1 MTLPT
6 SGLITVNDRGARAA
20 TTFGSVA
27 AVGGNMVFIK
37 KLTASS
43 SGTLSFVDGASS
55 VVLDNTYKEY
65 LFILKDI
72 HGSVNDRRLE
82 FNVSIDSG
90 SNYNVAKT
98 STAFEAYHY
107 ENNGAAAAG
116 YVTSRDLAEGTG
128 FQILTSEAGAD
139 NEECACGTIQLFN
152 PASTTFVK
160 HYISRMV
167 DKNPAPAAVVNHVAG
182 YVNVTAAID
191 AVQFKLDTNN
201 IQSGIIKLYGIKDS

>member
-1 MTLPT
+1 M
-6 SGLITVNDRGARAA
+6 GLISDGTTIFDAGALSSGIGFSM
-20 TTFGSVA
+20 T
-27 AVGGNMVFIK
+27 FIK

-43 SGTLSFVDGASS
+43 SSTLSFVHGSSS
-55 VVLDNTYKEY
+55 VILDSTYKEY

-72 HGSVNDRRLE
+72 HGSVNDKNMG
-82 FNVSIDSG
+82 FNVSIDGG

-116 YVTSRDLAEGTG
+116 YVASRDLAEGTG

-182 YVNVTAAID
+182 YANTTSAVN
-191 AVQFKLDTNN
+191 AVQFKMASGN
-201 IQSGIIKLYGIKDS
+201 IDAGTITLYGIS

>member
-1 MTLPT
+1 M
-6 SGLITVNDRGARAA
+6 GLISDGTTIFDAGALSSGIGFSM
-20 TTFGSVA
+20 T
-27 AVGGNMVFIK
+27 FIK

-43 SGTLSFVDGASS
+43 SGTLSFVHGSSS
-55 VVLDNTYKEY
+55 VILDSTYKEY

-72 HGSVNDRRLE
+72 HGSVNDKNMG
-82 FNVSIDSG
+82 FNVSIDGG

-116 YVTSRDLAEGTG
+116 YVTGRDLAEGTG

-182 YVNVTAAID
+182 YVNTTSAVN
-191 AVQFKLDTNN
+191 AVQFKMANGN
-201 IQSGIIKLYGIKDS
+201 IDAGTITLYGIS

>member
-1 MTLPT
+1 M
-6 SGLITVNDRGARAA
+6 GLISDGTTIFDAGALSSGIGFSM
-20 TTFGSVA
+20 T
-27 AVGGNMVFIK
+27 FIK

-43 SGTLSFVDGASS
+43 SSTLSFVHGSSS
-55 VVLDNTYKEY
+55 VILDSTYKEY

-116 YVTSRDLAEGTG
+116 YVASRDLAEGTG

-139 NEECACGTIQLFN
+139 NEECACGTIHLFN

-182 YVNVTAAID
+182 YANTTSAVN
-191 AVQFKLDTNN
+191 AVQFKMASGN
-201 IQSGIIKLYGIKDS
+201 IDAGTITLYGIS

>member
-1 MTLPT
+1 M
-6 SGLITVNDRGARAA
+6 GLISDGTTIFDAGALSSGIGFSM
-20 TTFGSVA
+20 T
-27 AVGGNMVFIK
+27 FIK

-43 SGTLSFVDGASS
+43 SSTLSFVHGSSS
-55 VVLDNTYKEY
+55 VILDSTYKEY

-72 HGSVNDRRLE
+72 HGSINDRRLE
-82 FNVSIDSG
+82 FNVSIDGG

-107 ENNGAAAAG
+107 ENDGGAALG
-116 YVTSRDLAEGTG
+116 YVAGRDLAQGTG
-128 FQILTSEAGAD
+128 FQILTSDAGAD

-167 DKNPAPAAVVNHVAG
+167 DKNPAPATVVNHVAG
-182 YVNVTAAID
+182 YANTTSAVN
-191 AVQFKLDTNN
+191 AVQFKMLAGN
-201 IQSGIIKLYGIKDS
+201 IDAGTITLYGIS

>member
-1 MTLPT
+1 M
-6 SGLITVNDRGARAA
+6 GLISNGSTVFDAGAMASG
-20 TTFGSVA
+20 FGGS
-27 AVGGNMVFIK
+27 MTFIK

-43 SGTLSFVDGASS
+43 SSTLSFVHGSSS
-55 VVLDNTYKEY
+55 VILDSTYKEY

-72 HGSVNDRRLE
+72 HGSVNDKNMG
-82 FNVSIDSG
+82 FNVSIDGG

-107 ENNGAAAAG
+107 ENNAAAAG
-116 YVTSRDLAEGTG
+116 GYVTGRDLAQGTG
-128 FQILTSEAGAD
+128 FQILTSDAGAD

-182 YVNVTAAID
+182 YANTTSAVN
-191 AVQFKLDTNN
+191 AVQFKMLAGN
-201 IQSGIIKLYGIKDS
+201 IDAGTITLYGIS

>member
-1 MTLPT
+1 M
-6 SGLITVNDRGARAA
+6 GLISDGTTIFDAGALSSGIGFSM
-20 TTFGSVA
+20 T
-27 AVGGNMVFIK
+27 FIK

-43 SGTLSFVDGASS
+43 SSTLSFVHGSSS
-55 VVLDNTYKEY
+55 VILDSTYKEY

-107 ENNGAAAAG
+107 ENDGGAALG
-116 YVTSRDLAEGTG
+116 YVAGRDLAQGTG
-128 FQILTSEAGAD
+128 FQILTSDAGAD

-182 YVNVTAAID
+182 YANTTSAVN
-191 AVQFKLDTNN
+191 AVQFKMLAGN
-201 IQSGIIKLYGIKDS
+201 IDAGTITLYGIS

>member
-1 MTLPT
+1 M
-6 SGLITVNDRGARAA
+6 GLISDGTTIFDAGALSSGIGFSM
-20 TTFGSVA
+20 T
-27 AVGGNMVFIK
+27 FIK

-43 SGTLSFVDGASS
+43 SSTLSFVHGSSS
-55 VVLDNTYKEY
+55 VILDSTYKEY

-72 HGSVNDRRLE
+72 HGSINDRRLE
-82 FNVSIDSG
+82 FNVSIDGG

-98 STAFEAYHY
+98 SSSFEAYHY
-107 ENNGAAAAG
+107 ENNAAAAAG
-116 YVTSRDLAEGTG
+116 YVTGRDLAQGTG
-128 FQILTSEAGAD
+128 FQILTSDAGAD

-182 YVNVTAAID
+182 YANTTSAVN
-191 AVQFKLDTNN
+191 AVQFKMLAGN
-201 IQSGIIKLYGIKDS
+201 IDAGTITLYGIS

>member
-1 MTLPT
+1 M
-6 SGLITVNDRGARAA
+6 GLISDGTTIFDAGALSSGIGFSM
-20 TTFGSVA
+20 T
-27 AVGGNMVFIK
+27 FIK

-43 SGTLSFVDGASS
+43 SGTLSFVHGSSS
-55 VVLDNTYKEY
+55 VILDSTYKEY

-72 HGSVNDRRLE
+72 HGSVNDKNMG
-82 FNVSIDSG
+82 FNVSIDGG

-98 STAFEAYHY
+98 SSAFEAYHY
-107 ENNGAAAAG
+107 ENDGAAAAG
-116 YVTSRDLAEGTG
+116 YVAGRDLAEGTG

-182 YVNVTAAID
+182 YVNTTSAVN
-191 AVQFKLDTNN
+191 AVQFKMANGN
-201 IQSGIIKLYGIKDS
+201 IDAGTITLYGIS

>member
-1 MTLPT
+1 M
-6 SGLITVNDRGARAA
+6 GLISDGTTIFDAGALSSGIGFSM
-20 TTFGSVA
+20 T
-27 AVGGNMVFIK
+27 FIK

-43 SGTLSFVDGASS
+43 SSTLSFVHGSSS
-55 VVLDNTYKEY
+55 VILDSTYKEY

-72 HGSVNDRRLE
+72 HGSINDRRLE
-82 FNVSIDSG
+82 FNVSIDGG

-107 ENNGAAAAG
+107 ENNAAAAG
-116 YVTSRDLAEGTG
+116 GYVTGRDLSQGTG
-128 FQILTSEAGAD
+128 FQILTSDAGAD

-182 YVNVTAAID
+182 YANTTSAVN
-191 AVQFKLDTNN
+191 AVQFKMLAGN
-201 IQSGIIKLYGIKDS
+201 IDAGTITLYGIS

>member
-1 MTLPT
+1 M
-6 SGLITVNDRGARAA
+6 GLISDGTTIFDAGAMSLG
-20 TTFGSVA
+20 GS
-27 AVGGNMVFIK
+27 MSFIK

-43 SGTLSFVDGASS
+43 SGTLSFVDGSSS
-55 VVLDNTYKEY
+55 VILDSTYKEY

-72 HGSVNDRRLE
+72 HGSVNDKNMG
-82 FNVSIDSG
+82 FNVSIDGG

-98 STAFEAYHY
+98 SSAFEAYHY
-107 ENNGAAAAG
+107 ENDGAAAAG
-116 YVTSRDLAEGTG
+116 YVTGRDLAEGTG

-182 YVNVTAAID
+182 YVNTTSAVN
-191 AVQFKLDTNN
+191 AVQFKMANGN
-201 IQSGIIKLYGIKDS
+201 IDAGTITLYGIS

>member
-1 MTLPT
+1 M
-6 SGLITVNDRGARAA
+6 GLISDGTTIFDAGAMASG
-20 TTFGSVA
+20 FGSS
-27 AVGGNMVFIK
+27 MVFIK

-43 SGTLSFVDGASS
+43 SGTLSFVHGSSS
-55 VVLDNTYKEY
+55 VILDSTYKEY

-72 HGSVNDRRLE
+72 HGSVNDKNMG
-82 FNVSIDSG
+82 FNVSIDGG

-98 STAFEAYHY
+98 SSAFEAYHY
-107 ENNGAAAAG
+107 ENDGAAAVG

-182 YVNVTAAID
+182 YVNTTSAVN
-191 AVQFKLDTNN
+191 AVQFKMASGN
-201 IQSGIIKLYGIKDS
+201 IDAGTITLYGIS

>member
-1 MTLPT
+1 M
-6 SGLITVNDRGARAA
+6 GLISDGTTIFDAGALSSGIGFSM
-20 TTFGSVA
+20 T
-27 AVGGNMVFIK
+27 FIK

-43 SGTLSFVDGASS
+43 SSTLSFVHGSSS
-55 VVLDNTYKEY
+55 VILDSTYKEY

-72 HGSVNDRRLE
+72 HGSINDRRLE
-82 FNVSIDSG
+82 FNVSIDGG

-107 ENNGAAAAG
+107 ENDGGAALG
-116 YVTSRDLAEGTG
+116 YVAGRDLAQGTG
-128 FQILTSEAGAD
+128 FQILTSDAGAD

-182 YVNVTAAID
+182 YANTTSAVN
-191 AVQFKLDTNN
+191 AVQFKMLAGN
-201 IQSGIIKLYGIKDS
+201 IDAGTITLYGIS

>member
-1 MTLPT
+1 M
-6 SGLITVNDRGARAA
+6 GLISDGTTIFDAGALSSGIGFSM
-20 TTFGSVA
+20 T
-27 AVGGNMVFIK
+27 FIK

-43 SGTLSFVDGASS
+43 SSTLSFVHGSSS
-55 VVLDNTYKEY
+55 VILDSTYKEY

-72 HGSVNDRRLE
+72 HGSINDRRLE
-82 FNVSIDSG
+82 FNVSIDGG

-98 STAFEAYHY
+98 SSSFEAYHY
-107 ENNGAAAAG
+107 ENNAAAAAG
-116 YVTSRDLAEGTG
+116 YVGGRDLAQGTG
-128 FQILTSEAGAD
+128 FQILTSDAGAD

-182 YVNVTAAID
+182 YANTTSAVN
-191 AVQFKLDTNN
+191 AVQFKMLAGN
-201 IQSGIIKLYGIKDS
+201 IDAGTITLYGIS

>member
-1 MTLPT
+1 MGLISNGTTIFDAGALD
-6 SGLITVNDRGARAA
+6 SGLAKGAM
-20 TTFGSVA
+20 T
-27 AVGGNMVFIK
+27 FIK

-43 SGTLSFVDGASS
+43 SGTLSFVHGSSS
-55 VVLDNTYKEY
+55 VILDSTYKEY

-107 ENNGAAAAG
+107 ENDGGAALG
-116 YVTSRDLAEGTG
+116 YVGGRDLPNGTG
-128 FQILTSEAGAD
+128 FQILTSDAGAD
-139 NEECACGTIQLFN
+139 DDECACGTIQLFN
-152 PASTTFVK
+152 PGSTTFVK

-167 DKNPAPAAVVNHVAG
+167 DKNPAPATVVNHVAG
-182 YVNVTAAID
+182 YANTTSAVN
-191 AVQFKLDTNN
+191 AVQFKMANGN
-201 IQSGIIKLYGIKDS
+201 IDAGTITLYGIS

>member
-1 MTLPT
+1 M
-6 SGLITVNDRGARAA
+6 GLISDGTTIFDAGALSSGIGFSM
-20 TTFGSVA
+20 T
-27 AVGGNMVFIK
+27 FIK

-43 SGTLSFVDGASS
+43 SSTLSFVHGSSS
-55 VVLDNTYKEY
+55 VILDSTYKEY

-72 HGSVNDRRLE
+72 HGSINDRRLE
-82 FNVSIDSG
+82 FNVSIDGG

-107 ENNGAAAAG
+107 ENNAAAAG
-116 YVTSRDLAEGTG
+116 GYVTGRDLAQGTG
-128 FQILTSEAGAD
+128 FQILTSDAGAD

-167 DKNPAPAAVVNHVAG
+167 DKNPAPATVVNHVAG
-182 YVNVTAAID
+182 YANTTSAVN
-191 AVQFKLDTNN
+191 AVQFKMLAGNIDTGT
-201 IQSGIIKLYGIKDS
+201 ITLYGIS

>member
-1 MTLPT
+1 M
-6 SGLITVNDRGARAA
+6 GLISDGTTIFDAGALSSGIGFSM
-20 TTFGSVA
+20 T
-27 AVGGNMVFIK
+27 FIK

-43 SGTLSFVDGASS
+43 SGTLSFVHGSSS
-55 VVLDNTYKEY
+55 VILDSTYKEY

-72 HGSVNDRRLE
+72 HGSVNDKNMG
-82 FNVSIDSG
+82 FNVSIDGG

-116 YVTSRDLAEGTG
+116 YVASRDLAEGTG

-139 NEECACGTIQLFN
+139 NEECACGTIHLFN

-182 YVNVTAAID
+182 YANTTSAVN
-191 AVQFKLDTNN
+191 AVQFKMLAGN
-201 IQSGIIKLYGIKDS
+201 IDAGTITLYGIS

>member
-1 MTLPT
+1 M
-6 SGLITVNDRGARAA
+6 GLISNGTTVFDAGAMASG
-20 TTFGSVA
+20 FGSS
-27 AVGGNMVFIK
+27 MVFIK

-43 SGTLSFVDGASS
+43 SGTLSFVHGSSS
-55 VVLDNTYKEY
+55 VILDSTYKEY

-72 HGSVNDRRLE
+72 HGSVNDKNMG
-82 FNVSIDSG
+82 FNVSIDGG

-98 STAFEAYHY
+98 SSAFEAYHY
-107 ENNGAAAAG
+107 ENDGAAAAG
-116 YVTSRDLAEGTG
+116 YVTGRDLAEGTG

-182 YVNVTAAID
+182 YVNTTSAVN
-191 AVQFKLDTNN
+191 AVQFKMANGN
-201 IQSGIIKLYGIKDS
+201 IDAGTITLYGIS

>member
-1 MTLPT
+1 M
-6 SGLITVNDRGARAA
+6 GLISNGSTVFDAGAMASG
-20 TTFGSVA
+20 FGGA
-27 AVGGNMVFIK
+27 MVFIK

-43 SGTLSFVDGASS
+43 SGTLSFVHGSSS
-55 VVLDNTYKEY
+55 VILDSTYKEY

-107 ENNGAAAAG
+107 ENDGGAALG
-116 YVTSRDLAEGTG
+116 YVAGRDLAQGTG
-128 FQILTSEAGAD
+128 FQILTSDAGAD

-182 YVNVTAAID
+182 YANTTSAVN
-191 AVQFKLDTNN
+191 AVQFKMLAGN
-201 IQSGIIKLYGIKDS
+201 IDAGTITLYGIS

>member
-1 MTLPT
+1 M
-6 SGLITVNDRGARAA
+6 GLISDGTTIFDAGALSSGIGFSM
-20 TTFGSVA
+20 T
-27 AVGGNMVFIK
+27 FIK

-43 SGTLSFVDGASS
+43 SGTLSFVHGSSS
-55 VVLDNTYKEY
+55 VILDSTYKEY

-72 HGSVNDRRLE
+72 HGSINDRRLE
-82 FNVSIDSG
+82 FNVSIDGG

-116 YVTSRDLAEGTG
+116 YVASRDLAEGTG

-139 NEECACGTIQLFN
+139 NEECACGTIHLFN

-182 YVNVTAAID
+182 YANTTSAVN
-191 AVQFKLDTNN
+191 AVQFKMLAGN
-201 IQSGIIKLYGIKDS
+201 IDAGTITLYGIS

>member
-1 MTLPT
+1 M
-6 SGLITVNDRGARAA
+6 GLISDGTTIFDAGALSSGIGFSM
-20 TTFGSVA
+20 T
-27 AVGGNMVFIK
+27 FIK

-43 SGTLSFVDGASS
+43 SGTLSFVHGSSS
-55 VVLDNTYKEY
+55 VILDSTYKEY

-72 HGSVNDRRLE
+72 HGSVNDKNMG
-82 FNVSIDSG
+82 FNVSIDGG

-98 STAFEAYHY
+98 SSAFEAYHY
-107 ENNGAAAAG
+107 ENDGAAAAG
-116 YVTSRDLAEGTG
+116 YVTGRDLAEGTG

-182 YVNVTAAID
+182 YVNTTSAVN
-191 AVQFKLDTNN
+191 AVQFKMANGN
-201 IQSGIIKLYGIKDS
+201 IDAGTITLYGIS

>member
-1 MTLPT
+1 M
-6 SGLITVNDRGARAA
+6 GLISNGSTVFDAGAMASG
-20 TTFGSVA
+20 FGGS
-27 AVGGNMVFIK
+27 MTFIK

-43 SGTLSFVDGASS
+43 SGTLSFVHGSSS
-55 VVLDNTYKEY
+55 VILDSTYKEY

-107 ENNGAAAAG
+107 ENDGGAALG
-116 YVTSRDLAEGTG
+116 YVAGRDLAQGTG
-128 FQILTSEAGAD
+128 FQILTSDAGAD

-182 YVNVTAAID
+182 YANTTSAVN
-191 AVQFKLDTNN
+191 AVQFKMLAGN
-201 IQSGIIKLYGIKDS
+201 IDAGTITLYGIS

>member
-1 MTLPT
+1 M
-6 SGLITVNDRGARAA
+6 GLISDGTTIFDAGALSSGIGFSM
-20 TTFGSVA
+20 T
-27 AVGGNMVFIK
+27 FIK

-43 SGTLSFVDGASS
+43 SGTLSFVHGSSS
-55 VVLDNTYKEY
+55 VILDSTYKEY

-72 HGSVNDRRLE
+72 HGSVNDKNMG
-82 FNVSIDSG
+82 FNVSIDGG

-107 ENNGAAAAG
+107 ENDGGAALG
-116 YVTSRDLAEGTG
+116 YVAGRDLAQGTG
-128 FQILTSEAGAD
+128 FQILTSDAGAD

-182 YVNVTAAID
+182 YVNTTSAVN
-191 AVQFKLDTNN
+191 AVQFKMANGN
-201 IQSGIIKLYGIKDS
+201 IDAGTITLYGIS

>member
-1 MTLPT
+1 M
-6 SGLITVNDRGARAA
+6 GLISDGTTIFDAGALSSGIGFSM
-20 TTFGSVA
+20 T
-27 AVGGNMVFIK
+27 FIK

-43 SGTLSFVDGASS
+43 SSTLSFVHGSSS
-55 VVLDNTYKEY
+55 VILDSTYKEY

-72 HGSVNDRRLE
+72 HGSVNDKNMG
-82 FNVSIDSG
+82 FNVSIDGG

-116 YVTSRDLAEGTG
+116 YVASRDLAEGTG

-139 NEECACGTIQLFN
+139 NEECACGTIHLFN

-182 YVNVTAAID
+182 YANTTSAVN
-191 AVQFKLDTNN
+191 AVQFKMASGN
-201 IQSGIIKLYGIKDS
+201 IDAGTITLYGIS

>member
-1 MTLPT
+1 M
-6 SGLITVNDRGARAA
+6 GLISDGTTIFDAGALSSGIGFSM
-20 TTFGSVA
+20 T
-27 AVGGNMVFIK
+27 FIK

-43 SGTLSFVDGASS
+43 SGTLSFVHGSSS
-55 VVLDNTYKEY
+55 VILDSTYKEY

-72 HGSVNDRRLE
+72 HGSINDRRLE
-82 FNVSIDSG
+82 FNVSIDGG

-116 YVTSRDLAEGTG
+116 YVASRDLAEGTG

-139 NEECACGTIQLFN
+139 NEECACGTIHLFN

-182 YVNVTAAID
+182 YANTTSAVN
-191 AVQFKLDTNN
+191 AVQFKMASGN
-201 IQSGIIKLYGIKDS
+201 IDAGTITLYGIS

>member
-1 MTLPT
+1 M
-6 SGLITVNDRGARAA
+6 GLISDGTTIFDAGALSSGIGFSM
-20 TTFGSVA
+20 T
-27 AVGGNMVFIK
+27 FIK

-43 SGTLSFVDGASS
+43 SGTLSFVHGSSS
-55 VVLDNTYKEY
+55 VILDSTYKEY

-72 HGSVNDRRLE
+72 HGSVNDKNMG
-82 FNVSIDSG
+82 FNVSIDGG

-116 YVTSRDLAEGTG
+116 YVASRDLAEGTG

-182 YVNVTAAID
+182 YANTTSAVN
-191 AVQFKLDTNN
+191 AVQFKMLAGN
-201 IQSGIIKLYGIKDS
+201 IDAGTITLYGIS